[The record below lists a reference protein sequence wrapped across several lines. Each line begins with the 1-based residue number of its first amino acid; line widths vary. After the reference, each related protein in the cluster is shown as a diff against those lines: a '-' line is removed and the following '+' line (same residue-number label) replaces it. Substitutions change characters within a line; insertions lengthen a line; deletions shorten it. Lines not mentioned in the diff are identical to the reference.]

1 MDRRLERAEEE
12 IAHLR
17 RAIDDLSDVIAR
29 QSGEIDILTR
39 RVSLLLEREAERETE
54 QGSSVPQAV
63 QRPPHW

>member
-54 QGSSVPQAV
+54 QGSSVPLAD